1 MEAAHENM
9 QVEFQRIQ
17 TKFGEEVIY
26 AENGPGPEEYRK
38 WYEEFDPATA
48 ETLYKQVILQQE
60 ESKEIQEFAESYSSM
75 KPKEAAGI
83 FNEMTDNLNLV
94 AKILNAMSADER
106 GKILGAM
113 DAEVA
118 ARLTKIMDPDT

>member
-1 MEAAHENM
+1 M
-9 QVEFQRIQ
+9 QSPWP
-17 TKFGEEVIY
+17 GD
-26 AENGPGPEEYRK
+26 AENGPGPEEYRT

-83 FNEMTDNLNLV
+83 FNEMTDNLNEQAEHKCPRIYV
-94 AKILNAMSADER
+94 GMFSQIL
-106 GKILGAM
+106 KCP
-113 DAEVA
+113 
-118 ARLTKIMDPDT
+118 DP